1 MDSFTD
7 EQWRLILHTMR
18 SYVIFQEQH
27 LSKLNVG
34 DKPWQELE
42 DINKLIN
49 IISMDILKG
58 E

>member
-7 EQWRLILHTMR
+7 EQWRLILHSMR
-18 SYVIFQEQH
+18 SYVILQEYH

-34 DKPWQELE
+34 DKPWQEPE
-42 DINKLIN
+42 DINKLVN

>member
-7 EQWRLILHTMR
+7 DQWRLILHTMR
-18 SYVIFQEQH
+18 SYVILQEHH

-42 DINKLIN
+42 DINKLVN

>member
-7 EQWRLILHTMR
+7 EQWRLILHSMR
-18 SYVIFQEQH
+18 SYVILQEYH

-42 DINKLIN
+42 DINKLVN

>member
-7 EQWRLILHTMR
+7 EEWRLILHSMR
-18 SYVIFQEQH
+18 SYVILQEYH

-42 DINKLIN
+42 DINKLVN

>member
-7 EQWRLILHTMR
+7 EQWRLILHSLR
-18 SYVIFQEQH
+18 SYVILQEYH

-42 DINKLIN
+42 DINKLVN